1 MDGLR
6 PLTPLVALEHH
17 RSVTGRGY
25 PDLGTSVPH
34 VFSQIVSV
42 ADIYEAVTGAR
53 SYQAP
58 TPPERACLLLARLA
72 GDKLNAAL
80 VKALVGAITF
90 FPIGSVVRTSLDEVG
105 IVIRT
110 NAGDPLHP
118 VIALVDEALETPLGE
133 VDTSD
138 RDESGGYRRH
148 IRETLVPD
156 AVRSSQL
163 TGVSSDEPTASGPE
177 FR

>member
-1 MDGLR
+1 MLGAELLVQVHGLQ

-17 RSVTGRGY
+17 RSASGRGY
-25 PDLGTSVPH
+25 PDLGDAVPH

-80 VKALVGAITF
+80 VKALVSAITF

-105 IVIRT
+105 IVIRI
-110 NAGDPLHP
+110 NGDEPLHP
-118 VIALVDEALETPLGE
+118 VIALVDDTLETELGV
-133 VDTSD
+133 VDTSE
-138 RDESGGYRRH
+138 RDGAGGYRRH
-148 IRETLVPD
+148 IRETLTPRDGTVNL
-156 AVRSSQL
+156 ARFL
-163 TGVSSDEPTASGPE
+163 MN
-177 FR
+177 